1 MFARKG
7 DNWIRLIGL
16 FKLGKGLLFF
26 LVGLGLA
33 TFIQKDTAD
42 QVIGWMRL
50 LSLRQENRYI
60 GNLLSW
66 AIGYDRRGIGA
77 LEASILVYAVL
88 LLTESAGLLLL
99 KRWAEYLTV
108 LTTASFIP
116 SGSLERYA
124 SLRSDQN
131 RAPLT
136 KCFDGVVFVGP
147 VMAETATRSGRVN
160 PSPIPLLPSFRGTRI
175 CFIWQK

>member
-16 FKLGKGLLFF
+16 FKLGKGLLFL

-99 KRWAEYLTV
+99 KRWAEYLTA

-116 SGSLERYA
+116 LEVW
-124 SLRSDQN
+124 SDM
-131 RAPLT
+131 RRFGLT
-136 KCFDGVVFVGP
+136 KTVLLLLNVLTVWYLSVRLWQRGD
-147 VMAETATRSGRVN
+147 EKRS
-160 PSPIPLLPSFRGTRI
+160 SES
-175 CFIWQK
+175 

>member
-1 MFARKG
+1 MFAKKG

-16 FKLGKGLLFF
+16 FKLGKGLLFL

-60 GNLLSW
+60 GNFLSW

-99 KRWAEYLTV
+99 KRWAEYFTA
-108 LTTASFIP
+108 LTTACFIP
-116 SGSLERYA
+116 LEVW
-124 SLRSDQN
+124 SDLR
-131 RAPLT
+131 RFGLT
-136 KCFDGVVFVGP
+136 KTVLLLLNVLTVWYLSVRLWPRGD
-147 VMAETATRSGRVN
+147 EKRS
-160 PSPIPLLPSFRGTRI
+160 SES
-175 CFIWQK
+175 

>member
-16 FKLGKGLLFF
+16 FKLGKGLLFL

-99 KRWAEYLTV
+99 KRWAEYLTA

-116 SGSLERYA
+116 LEVW
-124 SLRSDQN
+124 SDM
-131 RAPLT
+131 RRFGLT
-136 KCFDGVVFVGP
+136 KTVLLLLNVLTVWYLSVRLWQRGDGK
-147 VMAETATRSGRVN
+147 RS
-160 PSPIPLLPSFRGTRI
+160 SES
-175 CFIWQK
+175 

>member
-1 MFARKG
+1 MFAKKG

-16 FKLGKGLLFF
+16 FKLGKGLLFL

-77 LEASILVYAVL
+77 LEASILVYSML

-99 KRWAEYLTV
+99 KRWAEYLTA

-116 SGSLERYA
+116 LEVW
-124 SLRSDQN
+124 SDM
-131 RAPLT
+131 RRFGLT
-136 KCFDGVVFVGP
+136 KTVLLLLNVLTVWYLSVRLWPRGD
-147 VMAETATRSGRVN
+147 EKRS
-160 PSPIPLLPSFRGTRI
+160 SES
-175 CFIWQK
+175 